1 MSDERP
7 VPRSLSPGAR
17 IGTLLRSLVVQGSWN
32 YRSMLGSGFG
42 YAMLPGLRDVFGEDR
57 YALERALERHVDHF
71 NAHPYLSGVALG
83 AALRLEA
90 DGAGD
95 EAIRRFKVAVRG
107 PLGSLGDGLVWATW
121 LPLVALAALAAY
133 GLGVPGWGSALG
145 FVLVYNV
152 GHLGLRV
159 WGLRVGWES
168 GRDVGAVL
176 AKADL
181 AGQTARLQPWT
192 AGLLGVV
199 LGAWVAGE
207 RGLGGL
213 SPVWLVGAALAFG
226 VGVAFGHR
234 AWRPAAV
241 VTVVAVVVLSTWGVL
256 S

>member
-1 MSDERP
+1 MSP
-7 VPRSLSPGAR
+7 TLGPRVRTA
-17 IGTLLRSLVVQGSWN
+17 TFLRSLVVQGSWN
-32 YRSMLGSGFG
+32 YRTMLGSGFG
-42 YAMLPGLRDVFGEDR
+42 FAMLPGLRDLYRDDPH
-57 YALERALERHVDHF
+57 ALDRALERHVDHF

-107 PLGSLGDGLVWATW
+107 PLGSLGDGLIWATW

-133 GLGVPGWGSALG
+133 ALGAPGWVSATG
-145 FVLVYNV
+145 FVLVYNS

-159 WGLRVGWES
+159 WGLRVGLEA

-181 AGQTARLQPWT
+181 GGRTARLQPWA
-192 AGLLGVV
+192 AGLVGVV
-199 LGAWVAGE
+199 LGALGAGA
-207 RGLGGL
+207 RGFAGL
-213 SPVWLVGAALAFG
+213 SPVWFVAALVAFG
-226 VGVAFGHR
+226 AGVAFGHR

-241 VTVVAVVVLSTWGVL
+241 VTVVAVVVLSAWGVW